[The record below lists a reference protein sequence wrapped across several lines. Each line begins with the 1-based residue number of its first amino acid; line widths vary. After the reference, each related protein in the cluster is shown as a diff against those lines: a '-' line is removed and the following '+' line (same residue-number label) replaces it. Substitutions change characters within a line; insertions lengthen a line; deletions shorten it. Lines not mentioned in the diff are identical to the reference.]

1 MAFLCLKDEKLRS
14 ILLSPSNLKA
24 GCLVAIFEKRG
35 REKENASIVVSSI
48 MAKLEMAN
56 IIHLQMG
63 INVNLPFYKDFFAI
77 RISRLSTNQQCLC
90 HRFEKKLRDKHCQRE
105 FKIAKVFSYQMK
117 VFTLQVDIFCHLKF
131 CHNRRKCFLL
141 LDAS

>member
-48 MAKLEMAN
+48 MAKHLMAK
-56 IIHLQMG
+56 IIDLQMG
-63 INVNLPFYKDFFAI
+63 MNVNLPFDKDFFAI

-90 HRFEKKLRDKHCQRE
+90 HSSVQ
-105 FKIAKVFSYQMK
+105 FSSNSAQD
-117 VFTLQVDIFCHLKF
+117 VRRRRNPETIRNIIFLE
-131 CHNRRKCFLL
+131 NIQLL
-141 LDAS
+141 HIKYPLII

>member
-48 MAKLEMAN
+48 MAKLEMAK

-63 INVNLPFYKDFFAI
+63 INVNLPFDKDFFAI

-90 HRFEKKLRDKHCQRE
+90 HRFEKR
-105 FKIAKVFSYQMK
+105 
-117 VFTLQVDIFCHLKF
+117 
-131 CHNRRKCFLL
+131 
-141 LDAS
+141 

>member
-48 MAKLEMAN
+48 MAKLEMAK

-63 INVNLPFYKDFFAI
+63 INVNLPFDKDFFAI
-77 RISRLSTNQQCLC
+77 RISRLNTNQQYVC
-90 HRFEKKLRDKHCQRE
+90 HRFEK
-105 FKIAKVFSYQMK
+105 S
-117 VFTLQVDIFCHLKF
+117 
-131 CHNRRKCFLL
+131 
-141 LDAS
+141 